1 MVPPAKASSVIDI
14 CFSRHSNDT
23 RHLLPQ
29 TLVSEICHMQL
40 SINVGSSEFFSRSDR
55 AQRASQDGSQL
66 ASYGRVGRFQLTGSE
81 KETRPGV
88 PGIGSR
94 SAEGMR
100 GAYSPT
106 RFAWIGTVALVAIP
120 CAPAQQA
127 NDLEQQVQQLKQ
139 QYEQTTKD
147 LQQRITVLEQQI
159 EKQKEAAATEK
170 KASEATVSTADLA
183 AEETK
188 KVIFGQSQ
196 VGAKYQGAL
205 PSEPTYDLV
214 QEAQSEIASLK
225 QQVGTF
231 EFHGYFRSGYGLNSE
246 GGQQVAFQA
255 PGAGAKYRL
264 GNEAETYG
272 EFILVN
278 NWVNPDRSSDKAWM
292 KTEAMIEANTTN
304 SASYASFNNSLGND
318 QFRLREAFVQA
329 GNIFESQPNA
339 KFWAGERYYRRQH
352 IEIDDFYPL
361 DMSGYGAGVEDL
373 DLRFG
378 KLALGYLSGARP
390 DITTENGNYAKNNID
405 MRLYDI
411 KAPGGTG
418 GVWFDFANSKGGTTS
433 DGSLI
438 PTSSGYAFGV
448 RHQRLEWHGGYHS
461 FSIQYGTGAA
471 SNFSTS
477 IDDPTRFVNS
487 SARFLLTEQVVVQPN
502 QRFAIMPIFVYQRIK
517 DGDPQHPWQQWV
529 SFGARPEV
537 FFTKYLSLAFEG
549 GVDHTHSQ
557 IAPIYDGWLRKFT
570 IAPQI
575 GAGRKFFSRPVLR
588 AFMTYANW
596 SDGLRGFVGGTA
608 FQNRTSGLT
617 YGVQAETW
625 W

>member
-1 MVPPAKASSVIDI
+1 MALIKNSS
-14 CFSRHSNDT
+14 
-23 RHLLPQ
+23 
-29 TLVSEICHMQL
+29 
-40 SINVGSSEFFSRSDR
+40 
-55 AQRASQDGSQL
+55 A
-66 ASYGRVGRFQLTGSE
+66 
-81 KETRPGV
+81 
-88 PGIGSR
+88 
-94 SAEGMR
+94 
-100 GAYSPT
+100 
-106 RFAWIGTVALVAIP
+106 
-120 CAPAQQA
+120 
-127 NDLEQQVQQLKQ
+127 QVQQAPQSNDLQQQLQQLKE

-159 EKQKEAAATEK
+159 QKQNEAKSEES
-170 KASEATVSTADLA
+170 KASEETVSVPELA
-183 AEETK
+183 EQAK
-188 KVIFGQSQ
+188 KVISGQSQ
-196 VGAKYQGAL
+196 VGAKYQGKL
-205 PSEPTYDLV
+205 PSEPTYDLL

-225 QQVGTF
+225 QQLGAF

-272 EFILVN
+272 EFIFVN
-278 NWVNPDRSSDKAWM
+278 NWINPERSSDKAWI
-292 KTEAMIEANTTN
+292 KTEAMIEANTTD
-304 SASYASFNNSLGND
+304 SASYASFNSSTGND

-352 IEIDDFYPL
+352 IEINDFYPL

-373 DLRFG
+373 DVKFG
-378 KLALGYLSGARP
+378 KMALGFLSGARP
-390 DITTENGNYAKNNID
+390 DITTQNGNYAKSNVD
-405 MRLYDI
+405 LRLYDI
-411 KAPGGTG
+411 KAPGGTIAG
-418 GVWFDFANSKGGTTS
+418 WFDFANSRGGTIST
-433 DGSLI
+433 GQLI
-438 PTSSGYAFGV
+438 PTSNGYAFGF
-448 RHQRLEWHGGYHS
+448 RHQRLEWHGGYHV
-461 FSIQYGTGAA
+461 FGIQYGTGAA

-477 IDDPTRFVNS
+477 LDDPTRFVNS
-487 SARFLLTEQVVVQPN
+487 TARFLLTEQVLLQPN
-502 QRFAIMPIFVYQRIK
+502 DRFAIMPIFIYQRTK
-517 DGDPQHPWQQWV
+517 DGNPQHPWQQWV

-549 GVDHTHSQ
+549 GFDHTRSEV
-557 IAPIYDGWLRKFT
+557 APNYDGWLRKFT

-575 GAGRKFFSRPVLR
+575 GAGQKFFSRPVLR

-596 SDGLRGFVGGTA
+596 SDGLRGFVGGTP